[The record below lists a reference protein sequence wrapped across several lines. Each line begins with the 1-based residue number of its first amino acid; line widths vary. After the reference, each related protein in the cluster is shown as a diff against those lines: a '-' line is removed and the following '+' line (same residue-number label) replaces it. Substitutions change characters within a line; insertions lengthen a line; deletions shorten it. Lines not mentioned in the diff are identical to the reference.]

1 MEFAV
6 FCQQI
11 LRQVLNIRQSLLRFD
26 SAPLMILWTTQKTT
40 SVHVVGL
47 LAMDVML
54 SHTWVARLNWSLLSS
69 DKDRAFLFRGAHKAI
84 YSALYGHYIPIYIVD
99 KLYYM

>member
-1 MEFAV
+1 MEFTV

-54 SHTWVARLNWSLLSS
+54 SHT
-69 DKDRAFLFRGAHKAI
+69 
-84 YSALYGHYIPIYIVD
+84 
-99 KLYYM
+99 